1 MPDGAATILSMAVD
15 DNYLG
20 TLAFQLGEILRAGGS
35 TVTTAESCTGGW
47 VAKALTDVPGSSAWF
62 GYGLVTYSNA
72 AKTSLLGVDP
82 QTLRTRGA
90 VSAAVVCQ
98 MATGALRVAGAD
110 FSVAVSGVAGPDGG
124 TDDKPVGTVW
134 FAWARRAGSANDSQL
149 CGFQCEHLAGD
160 RAQIRRQ
167 SVAIALEQL
176 IALASET

>member
-1 MPDGAATILSMAVD
+1 MAVD

-20 TLAFQLGEILRAGGS
+20 TLAFQLGEILRASGR

-62 GYGLVTYSNA
+62 GCGLVTYSNG
-72 AKTSLLGVDP
+72 AKMSLLGVDSR
-82 QTLRTRGA
+82 TLETSGA

-110 FSVAVSGVAGPDGG
+110 FSVAISGVAGPDGG
-124 TDDKPVGTVW
+124 TEDKPVGTVW
-134 FAWARRAGSANDSQL
+134 FAWARAGSADDGEL
-149 CGFQCEHLAGD
+149 CSFQCEHLAGD
-160 RAQIRRQ
+160 RAEVRRQ

-176 IALASET
+176 IALAAGES